1 MLMDEERSTRRHGAH
16 AARKGS
22 RTLHP
27 PDHSVMLPA
36 LQPDP
41 DLLAVVSGAS
51 ASWVLPRY
59 LLPAA
64 VTAPVFARD
73 ALPPRPEPPRALRP
87 RFPMSHVWDP
97 GCRGSGMGN
106 MDGDLVGSPGDQ
118 LQGPAHFLTT
128 HWCHERYR
136 FIQAAS

>member
-41 DLLAVVSGAS
+41 DPLAVVSGAS
-51 ASWVLPRY
+51 A
-59 LLPAA
+59 
-64 VTAPVFARD
+64 
-73 ALPPRPEPPRALRP
+73 LPPPRCSHCSCIREGCASSASGATKSPAPPFPHVP
-87 RFPMSHVWDP
+87 R
-97 GCRGSGMGN
+97 
-106 MDGDLVGSPGDQ
+106 VGSRLSGFRDGQ
-118 LQGPAHFLTT
+118 HGWGSCGESWGPAPGPRSFPNHPLVP
-128 HWCHERYR
+128 
-136 FIQAAS
+136 